1 MVGLDTFKLKLP
13 IDHVKGINYSKFSD
27 TETKSQKGI
36 EIRNVDIHKNI
47 DYGLNAIQVDNLR
60 GEIIISGS
68 AKILKDN
75 YKQSISLNTLDQ
87 FTEEINKHGFIEVA
101 SDKLLRSTL
110 LVCDPVNTMRVTDLN
125 KSVRSVIQFANM
137 NSSYEVGSYLTKGS
151 LGYTAKRKV
160 KSYKERQVGYSKL
173 HDLKKDKHNRDFSK
187 DYPKMI
193 RSFNLNDIRVESN
206 IVAKSQMKKHFKVV
220 NTSLGSILNSSEN
233 VNSNV
238 FQRIIKTGVQMD
250 LFSDSFMSMAM
261 TKIVKEYG
269 YKSIFNQFGNNWDKV
284 EQWIKVKMPRGK
296 SNSAY
301 YQINIFKDAF
311 QRLNDID
318 SSVNTSI
325 EELSYLLKQA

>member
-1 MVGLDTFKLKLP
+1 
-13 IDHVKGINYSKFSD
+13 
-27 TETKSQKGI
+27 
-36 EIRNVDIHKNI
+36 
-47 DYGLNAIQVDNLR
+47 
-60 GEIIISGS
+60 
-68 AKILKDN
+68 
-75 YKQSISLNTLDQ
+75 
-87 FTEEINKHGFIEVA
+87 
-101 SDKLLRSTL
+101 
-110 LVCDPVNTMRVTDLN
+110 
-125 KSVRSVIQFANM
+125 M